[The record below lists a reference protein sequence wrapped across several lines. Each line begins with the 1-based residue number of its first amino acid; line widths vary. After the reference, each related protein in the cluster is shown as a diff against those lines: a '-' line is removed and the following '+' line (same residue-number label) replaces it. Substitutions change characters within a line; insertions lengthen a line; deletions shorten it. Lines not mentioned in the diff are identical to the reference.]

1 MSNSFR
7 AVLFSSRRHI
17 FFATAFIGG
26 TSAAA
31 VLANRRDRQEHPNAQ
46 QLRSNGNRVIW
57 PLIATNAAIFGAFY
71 FPPAH
76 RFLSRYFLH
85 DIRSGPASM
94 LLATFAHI
102 EPMHLL
108 FNMIGLYS
116 FGYTLHASLQDA
128 QFLAFYLNAG
138 VASSML
144 SHLVK
149 ARRGI
154 VSPSLGAS
162 GAIYGVAAATT
173 FLAPFTRLQF
183 IFFPFVSFPAY
194 TLLPAILALDVAGV
208 LLRWRRFDH
217 VAHIGGALAGVAQIA
232 ALCEYY
238 HTYPRWYKEWRN
250 KVKQQRGK

>member
-1 MSNSFR
+1 MSASFR
-7 AVLFSSRRHI
+7 NVFLASRRQI
-17 FFATAFIGG
+17 LFATCFIGT
-26 TSAAA
+26 TSTAA
-31 VLANRRDRQEHPNAQ
+31 VLYNRRHKQ
-46 QLRSNGNRVIW
+46 QRSDGNRVIL
-57 PLIATNAAIFGAFY
+57 PLIAANAAIFAAFY
-71 FPPAH
+71 VPPAH
-76 RFLSRYFLH
+76 RFLTRYFLH
-85 DIRSGPASM
+85 DIRSGPAS
-94 LLATFAHI
+94 LALSAFAHI

-138 VASSML
+138 VAASLL

-149 ARRGI
+149 VRRGI

-173 FLAPFTRLQF
+173 FLYPFTRLQF
-183 IFFPFVSFPAY
+183 IFFPFMSFPSYA
-194 TLLPAILALDVAGV
+194 LLPAVLAIDVVGI

-232 ALCEYY
+232 AICEFYQS
-238 HTYPRWYKEWRN
+238 YPKWYRDFKT
-250 KVKQQRGK
+250 KMKQQRNK

>member
-1 MSNSFR
+1 MSSLFR
-7 AVLFSSRRHI
+7 SSGRHI
-17 FFATAFIGG
+17 LFAAGFIATTSTAA
-26 TSAAA
+26 T
-31 VLANRRDRQEHPNAQ
+31 LYNQHERDKPDRGARS
-46 QLRSNGNRVIW
+46 RSNGNRVIL
-57 PLIATNAAIFGAFY
+57 PLIAANAAIFGLFY

-108 FNMIGLYS
+108 FNMVGLYS
-116 FGYTLHASLQDA
+116 FGYTLHASLQDS

-138 VASSML
+138 VASSLL
-144 SHLVK
+144 SHLYK

-154 VSPSLGAS
+154 VAPSLGAS

-173 FLAPFTRLQF
+173 FLNPFARLQF

-194 TLLPAILALDVAGV
+194 ALLPAILALDVAGV
-208 LLRWRRFDH
+208 LLKWRRFDH
-217 VAHIGGALAGVAQIA
+217 VAHIGGAFAGLSQIV
-232 ALCEYY
+232 ALCE
-238 HTYPRWYKEWRN
+238 HHHIYPRWYRN
-250 KVKQQRGK
+250 FRNQFGQKK